1 MEEKNERMFIF
12 LIKKKKNINSINNK
26 KEEKIIS
33 NIDINF

>member
-1 MEEKNERMFIF
+1 MEEKNERIFIF

>member
-12 LIKKKKNINSINNK
+12 WIKKKKNINSINNK